1 MLNRAQV
8 LAAGKACIQRVHNLA
23 RRQSRVEGLP
33 DRVNVRV
40 FFAASMIVYFRE
52 NVFEAV
58 GPLETRLIAA
68 ARDLLDSF
76 ERILRSAIALREWR
90 LVPADLV
97 RPLPAA
103 LATYLRLFAEWKIPD
118 SQKLA
123 QRIQAALLALY
134 AARADTPDDDPHA
147 LPDFLVCSLH
157 TQIARLRAKLG
168 LVGGGDAMALFDAL
182 HPPPQ
187 APIDP
192 LLAPRTAGW
201 ERPSS
206 EALAHALFLDPHHT
220 PSLDDI
226 RPPAPIPVTFWE
238 TLAPA
243 TDRVPP
249 CFARHMY
256 ALRNTLDAISALRR
270 RLVDD
275 GLVDDG
281 LVDDGLVDD
290 GLDKQLSEAF
300 ATLPVEDPRPLRML
314 DAVLGKLLPVM
325 TPERA
330 DFARTQWLLCPHH
343 DPANATGPRW
353 HVGYATAVYFLHENA
368 ASALYDDCLRKAR
381 AVAAHM
387 ASHTDPLAFER
398 ALFQRRAADL
408 PNTSAW
414 LLAHPRHG
422 LLSPAETHAE
432 ALLRFVLHPE
442 TLTPETLLMD
452 LPRIALIGKDMR
464 GILDILVAV
473 NTADHALDMASFP
486 QQNRTR
492 FLDRLAQLLAE
503 DQLADS
509 ARPNH
514 TIRQLAAQLLAEVS
528 VRLDPAGQAILLY
541 QLADSAR
548 PNHTI
553 RLAVAHLLPA
563 ALLRAPQEPP
573 LIVVPPPVGPLI
585 QAALARFEVLRAAN
599 LRLHG
604 AAYAA
609 LQIRQ

>member
-281 LVDDGLVDD
+281 L
-290 GLDKQLSEAF
+290 DKQLSEAF

-492 FLDRLAQLLAE
+492 FLDRLAQRLAE
-503 DQLADS
+503 DTAPSKSRLC
-509 ARPNH
+509 
-514 TIRQLAAQLLAEVS
+514 QLAAQLLAEDS
-528 VRLDPAGQAILLY
+528 ARLDTAGQAILLY
-541 QLADSAR
+541 QLAYSAR

-553 RLAVAHLLPA
+553 RLDVTHLLPA